1 VLLKISLTFILED
14 NISGSPSAVQLFN
27 MQIRLNVMECNG
39 VLARVMDKLQ
49 GHLKLASLVLLS
61 SAGAVYALLT
71 LVTTQVY

>member
-1 VLLKISLTFILED
+1 
-14 NISGSPSAVQLFN
+14 
-27 MQIRLNVMECNG
+27 MECDG

-71 LVTTQVY
+71 LVTTQVILKYTLSFLPHPKAIYYSI